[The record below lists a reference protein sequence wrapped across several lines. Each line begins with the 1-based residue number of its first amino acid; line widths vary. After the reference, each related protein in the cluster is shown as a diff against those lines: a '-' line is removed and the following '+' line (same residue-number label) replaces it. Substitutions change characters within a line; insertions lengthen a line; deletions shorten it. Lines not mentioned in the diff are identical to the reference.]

1 MIDNEIN
8 NIPQEIVEVKT
19 EEQKSSVRSP
29 KDDSHVPTN
38 QEIFSNLL
46 QRMKHFYDVIA
57 LEDVEIIDSCVLC
70 SKFEKI
76 S

>member
-46 QRMKHFYDVIA
+46 QRTQ
-57 LEDVEIIDSCVLC
+57 ESIISTA
-70 SKFEKI
+70 SNAI
-76 S
+76 TS